1 MASLKILL
9 LVGLVFLTL
18 ITMCGGNPKH
28 DAYGFRSWGDGRYM
42 LPYYV
47 DGLAVGRFLSWW
59 KVVLYAAFSVA
70 GPDIISITS
79 GEIQNPRRTIP
90 RVAKL
95 VFWRLVGFYIIGILA
110 IGIICRADDPR
121 LLGAISSGAAG
132 AAASPFVIGI
142 QNLNIKG
149 LPSLI
154 NFLILTSGLSC
165 GNAYLYSSSRT
176 LYGLARGKISFQA
189 QVVNPSGV

>member
-1 MASLKILL
+1 MAFLKILL
-9 LVGLVFLTL
+9 LVGLVLLTL
-18 ITMCGGNPKH
+18 ITMCGGNPEK
-28 DAYGFRSWGDGRYM
+28 DAYGFRSWADGRYM
-42 LPYYV
+42 LHYYT
-47 DGLAVGRFLSWW
+47 DGPVGRLLSWW

-70 GPDIISITS
+70 GPDLISITS

-95 VFWRLVGFYIIGILA
+95 VFWRLAGFYIIGILA

-121 LLGAISSGAAG
+121 LLGAVSSGASDAT
-132 AAASPFVIGI
+132 ASPFVIGI
-142 QNLNIKG
+142 QNLGIKG

-176 LYGLARGKISFQA
+176 LYGLARGKTSPKPE
-189 QVVNPSGV
+189 VKTLL